1 MSKFDE
7 ENGTL
12 EISDEEGYRVLD
24 ISQSPDW
31 YIFDLDGD
39 VVDEG
44 GTLESLLQ
52 SDGIVWDW
60 PRNIVNENIAVICAY
75 VLGFMLTELRSLV
88 REQTW
93 EEEK

>member
-12 EISDEEGYRVLD
+12 DISDEEGYRVLD
-24 ISQSPDW
+24 ISESPDW
-31 YIFDLDGD
+31 YIFDQEGE

-52 SDGIVWDW
+52 SDGIQWGW
-60 PRNIVNENIAVICAY
+60 NKEARKENIAVICAY